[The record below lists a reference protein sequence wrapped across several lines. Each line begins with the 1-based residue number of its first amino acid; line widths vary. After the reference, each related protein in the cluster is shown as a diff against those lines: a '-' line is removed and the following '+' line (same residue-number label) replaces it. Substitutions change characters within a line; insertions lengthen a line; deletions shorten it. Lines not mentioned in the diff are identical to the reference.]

1 MSLSQEAI
9 QEISELSVRASG
21 VHTINLDS
29 TDSKTAVL
37 PDGTKIVSLER
48 FNKHRDQFRG
58 EFITTNLDSFIEY
71 NKKQNGDNV
80 TCFINAD
87 DMQAKT
93 IFDLGTELN
102 PLHCRHTATLKIKRS
117 MPYDALLEF
126 VNYDRVDQSALA
138 EFIEDWSDFITCY
151 SEADDGSDGYKE
163 VPNKYAMLAVRSVK
177 IETLAS
183 IENEIGDFARSSSLM
198 QQTEAKSA
206 HGKKLPVYIRFKC
219 IPSVGLEER
228 EFNVRISAST
238 SGQTPMF
245 SSRIINLEKHIEE
258 MSEEF
263 MQKLQEHLT
272 ENEIKIYVG
281 VFDKN

>member
-9 QEISELSVRASG
+9 QEISELSIRASG

-37 PDGTKIVSLER
+37 PDGTKIISLER
-48 FNKHRDQFRG
+48 FNKQRDQFRG
-58 EFITTNLDSFIEY
+58 EFVTTNLDSFIEY
-71 NKKQNGDNV
+71 NKKQNGNNV

-87 DMQAKT
+87 EMHAET
-93 IFDLGTELN
+93 IFDLGTEET
-102 PLHCRHTATLKIKRS
+102 PLHCRHTATLKTKRS
-117 MPYDALLEF
+117 MPYDALLDF
-126 VNYDRVDQSALA
+126 VNYNRVDQGALA

-151 SEADDGSDGYKE
+151 SEADDSNEGYTE

-206 HGKKLPVYIRFKC
+206 HGKKLPAFIKFKC
-219 IPSVGLEER
+219 VPYVGLKER
-228 EFNVRISAST
+228 EFNIRISAST

-258 MSEEF
+258 ISEEF
-263 MQKLQEHLT
+263 MQKLQEHLA

-281 VFDKN
+281 MFDKN